1 MEMTFSELRTKEVV
15 NTQDGRKLGKV
26 CDIVFCYPEN
36 RWLGIVAPNGRAF
49 RKNGVFI
56 ELRNIVKI
64 GEDVILVNVGL
75 PKKRACKRGEKPC
88 ANFSASGGNGGNNVG
103 GNSVNGVN
111 MSGVGGGFGGL
122 GGANDLNMDSRGRSF
137 EEYE

>member
-1 MEMTFSELRTKEVV
+1 MELSFSTLRAKEVV

-36 RWLGIVAPNGRAF
+36 RWIGLIVPGGRGF
-49 RKNGVFI
+49 SRKQELFL

-64 GEDVILVNVGL
+64 GEDVILVNVGF
-75 PKKRACKRGEKPC
+75 PRAQKTDKRG
-88 ANFSASGGNGGNNVG
+88 
-103 GNSVNGVN
+103 
-111 MSGVGGGFGGL
+111 
-122 GGANDLNMDSRGRSF
+122 RGMPVPPPPPPAYGCQGEPQGRNF